1 MLADMCDTK
10 SIGCVSS
17 LNKKFILP

>member
-1 MLADMCDTK
+1 MLADMCETK